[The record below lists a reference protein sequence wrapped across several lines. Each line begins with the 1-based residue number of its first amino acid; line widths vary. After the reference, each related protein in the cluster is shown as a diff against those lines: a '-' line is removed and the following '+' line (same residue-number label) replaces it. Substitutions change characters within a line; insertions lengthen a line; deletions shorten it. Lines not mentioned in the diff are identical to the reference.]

1 MPWTL
6 YAYILRE
13 LLKVLL
19 LTTAI
24 LVTVMS
30 FATAI
35 KPLSDGLLGPI
46 ALFRF
51 ILFSLP
57 TMIGFALPFA
67 GTLAATLVF
76 IRLANDNEVT
86 AAAASGISYSRIL
99 LPVAALGLTCTL
111 SLAYLSNAV
120 VPWFYK
126 QVAETLEG
134 DVMSILVA
142 QLNENRAFKFPG
154 QDYVLY
160 AENARE
166 IPLDPQPFRGQLRLD
181 KELQLTGVALGRMSA
196 DNPVRSDATAQEA
209 RVQLYRDKQ
218 GVGYVSV
225 RLINPLVFDQSVG
238 ELQQQQGGSSQANL
252 DFIELPNPIRDKPKF
267 LSWSDLRQLENT
279 PSRYDA
285 VNTIMQ
291 SLAARLAEEELR
303 QAITRGLTVSDSGQ
317 PAVWLNGPLTGERYR
332 LTAPTVATADG
343 LLLLAAD
350 PFRSV
355 VIEKFDNDRPSLAN
369 VPVRT
374 FAANAATLRI
384 TTSDLNQQPVVQAT
398 LNNVVISDPTSD
410 GPANEDTQRE
420 LTGLTWPQPLL
431 TSNPENPAA
440 PTTNDARLLLQT
452 AELPAFAQSETI
464 QREAAVFRAQIA
476 SLGRLIVGLRHQR
489 LASAVSCTLLL
500 LLGATLAMTLR
511 HQLPLLVFF
520 WCFVLA
526 ITTTIIIHSG
536 ENLTGSLAS
545 GHIWP
550 GLTVMWS
557 GNLLLAVVIGIAYCK
572 LAKH

>member
-35 KPLSDGLLGPI
+35 KPLSDGLLGAA

-51 ILFSLP
+51 IGFSLP

-76 IRLANDNEVT
+76 IRLANDNEIT
-86 AAAASGISYSRIL
+86 ASAASGISYSRIL
-99 LPVAALGLTCTL
+99 LPVAGLGLACTL

-160 AENARE
+160 AENAQE
-166 IPLDPQPFRGQLRLD
+166 VPLEPQPFRGQLRLD

-209 RVQLYRDKQ
+209 RVQLYRDQQ

-238 ELQQQQGGSSQANL
+238 ELQRQQGGSSQANL

-267 LSWSDLRQLENT
+267 LSWSDLRDLENA

-285 VNTIMQ
+285 VDTIMQ
-291 SLAARLAEEELR
+291 SLAGRITEEQLR
-303 QAITRGLTVSDSGQ
+303 QAITRGLTTSDSGQ

-332 LTAPTVATADG
+332 ITAPRVQNADG
-343 LLLLAAD
+343 LLILSAD
-350 PFRSV
+350 RNRP
-355 VIEKFDNDRPSLAN
+355 VIFEKFDDDRPSLAN
-369 VPVRT
+369 IPVRQ
-374 FAANAATLRI
+374 FAANSASLRI
-384 TTSDLNQQPVVQAT
+384 TTSGFNLQPVVNAR
-398 LNNVVISDPTSD
+398 LNNVVIRDPTSD
-410 GPANEDTQRE
+410 GPANEDSQQE
-420 LTGLTWPQPLL
+420 LTGLTPTKPATFADPSSLTARQLL
-431 TSNPENPAA
+431 
-440 PTTNDARLLLQT
+440 DT
-452 AELPAFAQSETI
+452 AQHADFAQSPII
-464 QREAAVFRAQIA
+464 QNEANAFRSQIA
-476 SLGRLIVGLRHQR
+476 ALGRLIVGLRHQR

-500 LLGATLAMTLR
+500 LLGAVLAITLR
-511 HQLPLLVFF
+511 NQLPLLVFF
-520 WCFVLA
+520 WSFLLA

-536 ENLTGSLAS
+536 ENLTGSLTS
-545 GHIWP
+545 GYIWP

-557 GNLLLAVVIGIAYCK
+557 GNLILAIVIGIAYCQ